1 MDNYHITKDGEHW
14 KFQMEGG
21 SRAIKLSDTKA
32 DAIKH
37 MRRYMEGKTGS
48 VKIHLENGQFE
59 EERTYPRSADPSQSP
74 G

>member
-14 KFQMEGG
+14 KFQKEG
-21 SRAIKLSDTKA
+21 SFRAIKLSDTKFE
-32 DAIKH
+32 AIQN
-37 MRRYMEGKTGS
+37 MRQYMEDKTGS

-59 EERTYPRSADPSQSP
+59 EERTYPRSSDPSSSP